1 MGADV
6 IVVGRRRRLAPHL
19 IHGPLSSTLARKASS
34 DVLVVH

>member
-6 IVVGRRRRLAPHL
+6 IVVGRHARLAPHL
-19 IHGPLSSTLARKASS
+19 IRASLSGTLLRKAAS